1 MGLLDSA
8 DWQGNIFKNG
18 VWTAGRGGDYP
29 VVEPATGAE
38 LGRMGLATPEDVAEA
53 GETAARAQREWA
65 ALPHPAR
72 AAVLRRAGDLW
83 GQHAEEISGWNVRE
97 VGAVPG
103 MAGFALHVAA
113 EECYEA
119 ASLPS
124 RAIGE
129 ILPSEQPRLSLARRI
144 PAGVVAVISPFNVP
158 IILGIRSVAPALAL
172 GNAVI
177 LKPDPRT
184 AVTGGTLMAR
194 VFEEAGL
201 PPGVLQMLPGGA
213 DVGEALVTDP
223 NIRVISFT
231 GSTPVGRRIGE
242 LAGRHLKRAHLEL
255 GGNSALLVLDDA
267 DVDAAVNLAAWGSF
281 FHQGQ
286 ICMTTGR
293 HLVSARLYDDFVARL
308 AEKAGGLPVGDPKS
322 GAVALG
328 PVIDARQRDKIH
340 RMVTA
345 SVAQGATLASGGT
358 YDELFYRPT
367 VLADAPLSAPAFAE
381 EVFGPVAPV
390 TRVSSA
396 EEAAELAA
404 ASEYGLSLGIVTR
417 DVMHGLA
424 VAERIPTGIVHI
436 NDQTV
441 NDEANAPFGG
451 VRASGTGSRFG
462 GAAANIEAFTETR
475 WITMRGEPARYPF

>member
-1 MGLLDSA
+1 
-8 DWQGNIFKNG
+8 
-18 VWTAGRGGDYP
+18 
-29 VVEPATGAE
+29 
-38 LGRMGLATPEDVAEA
+38 MGLATPEDVAEA
-53 GETAARAQREWA
+53 GVRAAEAQKEWA
-65 ALPHPAR
+65 ALPHTAR
-72 AAVLRRAGDLW
+72 AAVLRKAGDLW
-83 GQHAEEISGWNVRE
+83 QQHAAEISGWNIRE

-119 ASLPS
+119 SSLPG
-124 RAIGE
+124 RALGE
-129 ILPSEQPRLSLARRI
+129 VLPSEQPRLSMARRM
-144 PAGVVAVISPFNVP
+144 PAGVVSVISPFNVP

-194 VFEEAGL
+194 IFEEAGL

-213 DVGEALVTDP
+213 DVGEAVVTDP
-223 NIRVISFT
+223 SIRVISFT

-242 LAGRHLKRAHLEL
+242 LAGKHLKRAHLEL

-293 HLVSARLYDDFVARL
+293 HLVSDRVYDEFVERL
-308 AEKAGGLPVGDPKS
+308 ADKAGKLPVGNP
-322 GAVALG
+322 ATEEVALG
-328 PVIDARQRDKIH
+328 PIIDAGQRDKIH

-345 SVAQGATLASGGT
+345 SVDQGATLTAGGS
-358 YDELFYRPT
+358 YEELFYRPT
-367 VLADAPLSAPAFAE
+367 VLADVPLTAPVFAD

-390 TRVSSA
+390 TRVSSV
-396 EEAAELAA
+396 EEAVALAA

-417 DVMHGLA
+417 DVMRGLA
-424 VAERIPTGIVHI
+424 VAEQIPTGIVHI

-462 GAAANIEAFTETR
+462 GAPANIEAFTETR